1 LTLAGKLWRHGIPAK
16 DPPMPIARPDQID
29 LEYFVHGHGPRRIV
43 FAHGFQ
49 ASAQIWRQVQDLLP
63 AASFTSIS
71 MNNRGAGA
79 SQAPPREED
88 FTVQAFAGD
97 LHDLVRH
104 LGWDRFVLVGHSLGG
119 ATALQFAVDHPK
131 LLEGLILLDPADG
144 DGRQFP
150 ADGPGLDAI
159 ADMSVAA
166 IMAQRASAPPPREP
180 TSPPSNPAQAYLRQL
195 AIDMAN
201 APERRLKGSLKSM
214 FSLALGDRV
223 KAIPCP
229 VLLAAGD
236 ADEVIP
242 LKAMLGTWA
251 KLPPGSGLHVWHGV
265 DHSPNLSIPGEVTR
279 LIRQFVDNLSPGSAG

>member
-1 LTLAGKLWRHGIPAK
+1 
-16 DPPMPIARPDQID
+16 MPIARPAQID
-29 LEYFVHGHGPRRIV
+29 LEYFVHGHGPRRLV

-63 AASFTSIS
+63 ADAYTSIS

-79 SQAPPREED
+79 TEAPPSEED
-88 FTVQAFAGD
+88 FTVQAFASD
-97 LHDLVRH
+97 LHDLVSH
-104 LGWDRFVLVGHSLGG
+104 LGWTRFVLVGHSLGG
-119 ATALQFAVDHPK
+119 ATALQFAVDHPE

-150 ADGPGLDAI
+150 SEGPGLDAI
-159 ADMSVAA
+159 VEMSVGA
-166 IMAQRASAPPPREP
+166 IMAQRAAVPERPAPTTPPA
-180 TSPPSNPAQAYLRQL
+180 NPAQAYLRQL
-195 AIDMAN
+195 ATDMAN

-214 FSLALGDRV
+214 FTLALGDRV

-265 DHSPNLSIPGEVTR
+265 DHSPNLSIPGEVAR
-279 LIRQFVDNLSPGSAG
+279 LIRQFVEGLSPGSAC

>member
-1 LTLAGKLWRHGIPAK
+1 MPIVRPAK
-16 DPPMPIARPDQID
+16 VD
-29 LEYFVHGHGPRRIV
+29 LEYFVHGHGPRRLV

-63 AASFTSIS
+63 AAAYTSIS

-79 SQAPPREED
+79 SEAPPLEDD
-88 FTVQAFAGD
+88 FTIQAFAGD
-97 LHDLVRH
+97 LHDLVTH

-119 ATALQFAVDHPK
+119 ATVLQFAVDHPE
-131 LLEGLILLDPADG
+131 LLEGLVLLDPADG

-150 ADGPGLDAI
+150 GGGPELETI
-159 ADMSVAA
+159 VEKSVAA
-166 IMAQRASAPPPREP
+166 IMAQRATTAPPREP
-180 TSPPSNPAQAYLRQL
+180 DSPAANPAQAYLRQL
-195 AIDMAN
+195 GLDMYN
-201 APERRLKGSLKSM
+201 APERRLKGSMKSM
-214 FSLALGDRV
+214 FSLSLGERV

-251 KLPPGSGLHVWHGV
+251 KLPSGSGLHVWHGV
-265 DHSPNLSIPGEVTR
+265 DHSPNLSIPGEVAR
-279 LIRQFVDNLSPGSAG
+279 LIRQFTERLGPVAAS

>member
-1 LTLAGKLWRHGIPAK
+1 
-16 DPPMPIARPDQID
+16 MPIARPATVD
-29 LEYFVHGHGPRRIV
+29 LEYFVHGHGPRRVV

-63 AASFTSIS
+63 AAAYTSIS

-79 SQAPPREED
+79 SEAPPREED

-97 LHDLVRH
+97 LHDLVTH
-104 LGWDRFVLVGHSLGG
+104 LGWERFVLVGHSLGG
-119 ATALQFAVDHPK
+119 ATALQFAVDHPE
-131 LLEGLILLDPADG
+131 LLEGLVLLDPADG

-150 ADGPGLDAI
+150 VDGPGLDEIVAR
-159 ADMSVAA
+159 SVGA
-166 IMAQRASAPPPREP
+166 IMAQRAAGPAPKAA
-180 TSPPSNPAQAYLRQL
+180 TTAAANPAQAYLRHL
-195 AIDMAN
+195 NLDMYM
-201 APERRLKGSLKSM
+201 APERRLKGSLRSM

-265 DHSPNLSIPGEVTR
+265 DHSPNLSIPEEVAR
-279 LIRQFVDNLSPGSAG
+279 LIRQFVEGLSPVSPG

>member
-1 LTLAGKLWRHGIPAK
+1 MPIVRPAK
-16 DPPMPIARPDQID
+16 VD
-29 LEYFVHGHGPRRIV
+29 LEYFVHGHGPRRLV

-63 AASFTSIS
+63 AAAYTSIS

-79 SQAPPREED
+79 SEAPPLEDD
-88 FTVQAFAGD
+88 FTIQAFAGD
-97 LHDLVRH
+97 LHDLVTH

-119 ATALQFAVDHPK
+119 ATVLQFAVDHPE
-131 LLEGLILLDPADG
+131 LLEGLVLLDPADG

-150 ADGPGLDAI
+150 GGGPELETI
-159 ADMSVAA
+159 VEKSVAA
-166 IMAQRASAPPPREP
+166 IMAQRATTAPPREP
-180 TSPPSNPAQAYLRQL
+180 DSPAANPAQAYLRQL
-195 AIDMAN
+195 GLDMYN
-201 APERRLKGSLKSM
+201 APERRLKGSMKSM
-214 FSLALGDRV
+214 FSLSLGERV

-251 KLPPGSGLHVWHGV
+251 KLPSGSGLHVWHGV
-265 DHSPNLSIPGEVTR
+265 DHSPNLSIPGEVAR
-279 LIRQFVDNLSPGSAG
+279 LIRQFTERLGPGAAS

>member
-1 LTLAGKLWRHGIPAK
+1 
-16 DPPMPIARPDQID
+16 MPIARPAQID
-29 LEYFVHGHGPRRIV
+29 LEYFVHGHGPRRLV

-63 AASFTSIS
+63 ADAYTSIS

-79 SQAPPREED
+79 TEAPPGEED

-97 LHDLVRH
+97 LHDLVSH
-104 LGWDRFVLVGHSLGG
+104 LGWTRFVLVGHSLGG
-119 ATALQFAVDHPK
+119 ATALQFAVDHPE
-131 LLEGLILLDPADG
+131 LLEGLILLDPADW

-150 ADGPGLDAI
+150 SEGPGLDAI
-159 ADMSVAA
+159 VEISVGA
-166 IMAQRASAPPPREP
+166 IMAQRAAVPERPAPTTPPA
-180 TSPPSNPAQAYLRQL
+180 NPAQAYLRQL
-195 AIDMAN
+195 ATDMAN

-214 FSLALGDRV
+214 FTLALGDRV

-265 DHSPNLSIPGEVTR
+265 DHSPNLSIPGEVAR
-279 LIRQFVDNLSPGSAG
+279 LIRQFVEGLSPGSAG